1 MQFVNIITINR
12 INLIEDNAATL
23 SKKPHYPNPSQPLS
37 APPPSP
43 ASQRLTASSSPAE
56 PAPPSPA
63 EPAPRSPSQQR
74 LLTPPSS
81 ANRRTHQRHSAP
93 PNSATRR
100 TQPLSAAPNQPPS
113 SAGPAPFS
121 PSQRRTPEIEPPG
134 KEAFLRHTSPI
145 SRCCFSASGNNIA
158 SASLDG
164 IVSVLYIKCSPVEPI
179 FVSAAA
185 SGGIGLLAAGQSST
199 ITGTYAGQFITEGFL
214 KLNIKKWLR
223 SLITRSGAI
232 VPTMI
237 AAIVFN
243 TSKSSLDTMNE
254 WLNVVQSIQ
263 IPFALIPLLTLV
275 SKEEVMGTFRI
286 GPIIEESFVCI
297 ITFVELILMYT
308 DYVW

>member
-1 MQFVNIITINR
+1 
-12 INLIEDNAATL
+12 
-23 SKKPHYPNPSQPLS
+23 
-37 APPPSP
+37 
-43 ASQRLTASSSPAE
+43 
-56 PAPPSPA
+56 
-63 EPAPRSPSQQR
+63 
-74 LLTPPSS
+74 
-81 ANRRTHQRHSAP
+81 
-93 PNSATRR
+93 
-100 TQPLSAAPNQPPS
+100 
-113 SAGPAPFS
+113 
-121 PSQRRTPEIEPPG
+121 
-134 KEAFLRHTSPI
+134 EAFLRHTSPI

-308 DYVW
+308 DYV

>member
-1 MQFVNIITINR
+1 MWF
-12 INLIEDNAATL
+12 
-23 SKKPHYPNPSQPLS
+23 
-37 APPPSP
+37 
-43 ASQRLTASSSPAE
+43 
-56 PAPPSPA
+56 
-63 EPAPRSPSQQR
+63 
-74 LLTPPSS
+74 
-81 ANRRTHQRHSAP
+81 
-93 PNSATRR
+93 
-100 TQPLSAAPNQPPS
+100 
-113 SAGPAPFS
+113 
-121 PSQRRTPEIEPPG
+121 
-134 KEAFLRHTSPI
+134 
-145 SRCCFSASGNNIA
+145 C
-158 SASLDG
+158 
-164 IVSVLYIKCSPVEPI
+164 SVLYIKCSPVEPI

-308 DYVW
+308 DYVCYHHLLHFFLVSAVTVAVQSGTRCQSRPSPGVAIRLFLPVVHSQYLSSLFESSPMPWYSVSPFILHFQSYNGASASVMNLVLLVMLPRQRKVKRMMKLKIFSRQ

>member
-1 MQFVNIITINR
+1 MRFGSIFGFDTENLNR
-12 INLIEDNAATL
+12 TEPNRAATL

-164 IVSVLYIKCSPVEPI
+164 IVR
-179 FVSAAA
+179 
-185 SGGIGLLAAGQSST
+185 IGLLAAGQSST